1 MFKRDGYRPRGPSS
15 LMILPVISQMNCF
28 GNCSG
33 SYNADMIVYITHR
46 LYHILADF
54 KWVFHF
60 FQNEPSSWCWGTT
73 GVFKWPHITSSLPF
87 IHHVTM
93 YGVQRLL
100 GQCRWSFGRG
110 RLLKQMFSRAPD
122 LLCGF
127 LTSVILWLWTCVVF
141 WPELLSRHNQIH
153 LFWSHV
159 LLESA
164 KKQNKKQN
172 PSCFYISIACTAG
185 SSGSASIFSILNL
198 FVLFYL

>member
-1 MFKRDGYRPRGPSS
+1 MFKRDGYRPRRPSS

-28 GNCSG
+28 GNCSSG
-33 SYNADMIVYITHR
+33 SYNKENVDVIVYITHH
-46 LYHILADF
+46 LYHNLGDF

-60 FQNEPSSWCWGTT
+60 FQNEPPSWCWGTT

-100 GQCRWSFGRG
+100 GHCRWLFGRG

-127 LTSVILWLWTCVVF
+127 LTSVTLWLWTCVVF
-141 WPELLSRHNQIH
+141 WPELLFRHNQIY
-153 LFWSHV
+153 LFWSYA

-164 KKQNKKQN
+164 KK
-172 PSCFYISIACTAG
+172 T
-185 SSGSASIFSILNL
+185 
-198 FVLFYL
+198 